1 MPADPGCLPAFILTS
16 CLFAAGVHCNQP
28 TIQQTPRSVKL
39 AEGASVTMNCI
50 INFAGAKANE
60 WQKNGHPI
68 KHAIRNYEGRVKEG
82 IGVSNDPKVLLP
94 YLRIQNLT
102 ECDSGT
108 YYCMLETAG
117 KMANGTG
124 TTLTVTRVAQVQC
137 SSINSVHIG
146 VSTALIG
153 VLCISLIIVSVLLN
167 QRNKACIAL
176 QRQFVAY
183 VTEKSTATLP
193 LKPKGKHKR
202 REGHTS
208 SSDPEGKKKKRK
220 AKERQTKD
228 NDDYVHVGR
237 QRGTMP

>member
-1 MPADPGCLPAFILTS
+1 MPDPGCLPAFILTS

-28 TIQQTPRSVKL
+28 TIQQKPRSVNL
-39 AEGASVTMNCI
+39 VEGASVTMTCI
-50 INFAGAKANE
+50 INFSGPKVNK
-60 WQKNGHPI
+60 WQKNDQPI
-68 KHAIRNYEGRVKEG
+68 MHAILNHKGRVSEGRNMSK
-82 IGVSNDPKVLLP
+82 DPKLLLP

-108 YYCMLETAG
+108 YYCMLDTVG

-146 VSTALIG
+146 VSAALMG
-153 VLCISLIIVSVLLN
+153 MLCISLIIVSVLLN

-183 VTEKSTATLP
+183 ITEKSTATLP
-193 LKPKGKHKR
+193 LKLKGKHKR
-202 REGHTS
+202 REGHAS
-208 SSDPEGKKKKRK
+208 GSGPEGKKKKRK
-220 AKERQTKD
+220 AKERQPKD
-228 NDDYVHVGR
+228 NDEYVHVGR
-237 QRGTMP
+237 PRETMH